1 MASTEPRAGAGL
13 PRAEADLSA
22 LFAPATL
29 AVVGASEREGN
40 SAGYVMKN
48 LARFGYRGRVIPV
61 HPKAETVFGLTA
73 FPSLSALDTRP
84 DCVVIGLRAELVP
97 DTLDE
102 AGRMGARAAVILA
115 SGFGEAG
122 AEGAALE
129 AQVADIAR
137 RHGMAVCGPNCLG
150 LVACDSGAALYSS
163 TISPDL
169 PRGRTALI
177 SASGASAIALAH
189 SGQIGLAALVSAGN
203 SAVTGLADYVAH
215 FAADPG
221 VDTIAM
227 VIEDMGD
234 PDALAAAM
242 EHVHAAGKTAVALR
256 VGRSAAG
263 QRATAAHT
271 GALAGTEDAARA
283 FCARVGLLDMPDMDS
298 FLATL
303 QLAEAYPT
311 PPVLPRAAVL
321 GVSGGGVAHVAD
333 IAAEVGLPLA
343 DLSEVSVAALRD
355 LLPGFATPQNPLD
368 VTGAPFGDPALYTKV
383 LEILDAD
390 PGVGVVLAAQD
401 APPAMAPDMAAEYH
415 GIAGAVAAY
424 TGQTPVVAL
433 ANLSA
438 GLHVSVATAYGPA
451 ARLAG
456 TRAALTATAQWATTP
471 RRVTWRAA
479 QGNAPLPA
487 QMSESDARALM
498 APLGLPGPSEQL
510 VTSGE
515 AAAEAVAALPG
526 LAVLKIASPDIA
538 HKTEAGGVALSV
550 SAEQAAE
557 VFERIMTSAQAYTPE
572 ARLNGVVVQEM
583 VGEGVDAM
591 LGLVDSPPFG
601 PGLVVGLGGTLV
613 ELLDDAAFELLPL
626 THDSASALL
635 KRTRLDALLDG
646 YRGAPTC
653 DRAALIDAMVALSDW
668 GCAHAGALEAVD
680 LNPVRVLPLSQGG
693 GLRLLDALILTK
705 KGAPD

>member
-1 MASTEPRAGAGL
+1 MASTEPRAEAG
-13 PRAEADLSA
+13 LSA
-22 LFAPATL
+22 LFAPAIL

-61 HPKAETVFGLTA
+61 HPKLDSVFGLPA
-73 FPSLSALDTRP
+73 FPTLSAMDATP

-97 DTLDE
+97 ETLEE
-102 AGRMGARAAVILA
+102 AGRLGARAAVILA
-115 SGFGEAG
+115 SGFGESG
-122 AEGAALE
+122 PEGAALE
-129 AQVADIAR
+129 ARVAEIAR

-203 SAVTGLADYVAH
+203 ASVTGLADYVAH
-215 FAADPG
+215 FAHDPG

-242 EHVHAAGKTAVALR
+242 EQVHAAGKTAVALR

-298 FLATL
+298 FLAAL
-303 QLAEAYPT
+303 QLAGAYSK

-333 IAAEVGLPLA
+333 IAAEAGLPLA

-415 GIAGAVAAY
+415 GISGAVAAY

-471 RRVTWRAA
+471 RRVTWRAPN
-479 QGNAPLPA
+479 GNAPLPA

-510 VTSGE
+510 VISGE
-515 AAAEAVAALPG
+515 AAAQAVAALPG
-526 LAVLKIASPDIA
+526 LAVLKIASPDIS

-557 VFERIMTSAQAYTPE
+557 VFERIMVSAQAYAPA
-572 ARLNGVVVQEM
+572 ARLDGVVVQEM

-646 YRGAPTC
+646 YRGAPAC
-653 DRAALIDAMVALSDW
+653 DRAALINAMVALSDW

-680 LNPVRVLPLSQGG
+680 LNPVRALPLSQGG